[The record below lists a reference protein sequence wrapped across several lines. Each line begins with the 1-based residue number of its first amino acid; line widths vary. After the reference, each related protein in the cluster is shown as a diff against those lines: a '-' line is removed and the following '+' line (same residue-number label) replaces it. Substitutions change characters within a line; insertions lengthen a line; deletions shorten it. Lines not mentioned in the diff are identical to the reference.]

1 MKKVRTAVLGVGYL
15 GFFHA
20 QKHKASPYAEFIG
33 VFDASS
39 ERAKKIAGD
48 LSCQAFTELSQIKG
62 QVDAVTIAA
71 STQAHFEIAMW
82 CLQNGIHVNVE
93 KPIAAEVRQAAEMIT
108 LAKKN
113 QLKLSV
119 GHIERFNP
127 CMDEIKKMNFKAD
140 SLILR
145 RQGPFKT
152 RATDVSVMHDL
163 MIHDVDLLT
172 WLTGSEIKSAH
183 VLKQKV
189 FTQTW
194 DWSEVH
200 VTLKNGQTA
209 SLIASRV
216 TPNADRSLQM
226 IRKEE
231 TLWAHLGTLELQYTK
246 LVDLKNPEPVS
257 LKTWTAEKRDALQFE
272 TDEFLKCVINDSP
285 APVSGEDAM
294 QALSWIEE
302 WSK

>member
-1 MKKVRTAVLGVGYL
+1 MSKLKTAVLGVGYL

-20 QKHKASPYAEFIG
+20 QKHKASQYSEFIG

-39 ERAKKIAGD
+39 ERSKKVAAD
-48 LSCQAFTELSQIKG
+48 LGCEAFSELYQLKG
-62 QVDAVTIAA
+62 KVDAVTIAA

-93 KPIAAEVRQAAEMIT
+93 KPIAAEVQQAEQMIS

-113 QLKLSV
+113 RLKLSV

-127 CMDEIKKMNFKAD
+127 CFDEIKKQNFKPD

-172 WLTGSEIKSAH
+172 WLTGSEIQSAH
-183 VLKQKV
+183 VIKRKV

-200 VTLKNGQTA
+200 VTLKSGQTA
-209 SLIASRV
+209 SMIASRV
-216 TPNADRSLQM
+216 TPTADRSIQL
-226 IRKEE
+226 IHKEE
-231 TLWAHLGTLELQYTK
+231 TLWAHLGTLEIQHTK
-246 LVDLKNPEPVS
+246 LKDLSHPEPVT

-272 TDEFLKCVINDSP
+272 TDEFLKSVLSDSP

-294 QALSWIEE
+294 QALSWIEK
-302 WSK
+302 WSQ